1 MGRILA
7 IDYGAKRTGLAVTD
21 PLRIIAGALDTV
33 PTAVLLDY
41 VKRYVGAEGVDLIVV
56 GMPRQMSGA
65 PSASYSQIRPLV
77 ERLRKE
83 LPGMRVELF
92 DERFTSVLAQR
103 AIIEGGV
110 PKGRRRH
117 DKGLVDRVS
126 ATIILQ
132 GYMESAGRLRADGP
146 VSGKE

>member
-33 PTAVLLDY
+33 PTAALLDY
-41 VKRYVGAEGVDLIVV
+41 VKRYVVAEGVDLIVV

-83 LPGMRVELF
+83 LPGVRVELF
-92 DERFTSVLAQR
+92 DERFTSVR

-110 PKGRRRH
+110 PKSRRRH

-132 GYMESAGRLRADGP
+132 GYMESAERFRADGP

>member
-1 MGRILA
+1 
-7 IDYGAKRTGLAVTD
+7 
-21 PLRIIAGALDTV
+21 
-33 PTAVLLDY
+33 
-41 VKRYVGAEGVDLIVV
+41 
-56 GMPRQMSGA
+56 MPQQMSGA

-83 LPGMRVELF
+83 LPGVCVELF

>member
-33 PTAVLLDY
+33 PTAALLDY
-41 VKRYVGAEGVDLIVV
+41 VKRYVAAEGVDLIVV
-56 GMPRQMSGA
+56 GMPRQMSGV

-83 LPGMRVELF
+83 LPK
-92 DERFTSVLAQR
+92 S
-103 AIIEGGV
+103 
-110 PKGRRRH
+110 RRRH

-132 GYMESAGRLRADGP
+132 GYMESAGRFRADGP

>member
-33 PTAVLLDY
+33 PTAALLDY
-41 VKRYVGAEGVDLIVV
+41 VKRYVVAEGVDLIVV

-92 DERFTSVLAQR
+92 DERFTSVLAHR
-103 AIIEGGV
+103 AMLDGGM
-110 PKGRRRH
+110 KKMDRRNREI
-117 DKGLVDRVS
+117 VDEIS
-126 ATIILQ
+126 ATIILNDYLQ
-132 GYMESAGRLRADGP
+132 HRQRPAADGGAN
-146 VSGKE
+146 S

>member
-33 PTAVLLDY
+33 PTAALL
-41 VKRYVGAEGVDLIVV
+41 KRYVVAEGVDLIVV

-83 LPGMRVELF
+83 LPGIRVELF

-110 PKGRRRH
+110 PKSRRRH

-132 GYMESAGRLRADGP
+132 GYMESAGRFRADGP

>member
-41 VKRYVGAEGVDLIVV
+41 VKRYVVAEGVDLIVV

-110 PKGRRRH
+110 P
-117 DKGLVDRVS
+117 
-126 ATIILQ
+126 
-132 GYMESAGRLRADGP
+132 
-146 VSGKE
+146 

>member
-33 PTAVLLDY
+33 PTAALLDY
-41 VKRYVGAEGVDLIVV
+41 VKRYVVAEGVDLIVV

-65 PSASYSQIRPLV
+65 PSASYSQIRRWSSV
-77 ERLRKE
+77 SGRSC
-83 LPGMRVELF
+83 PGCASSCS
-92 DERFTSVLAQR
+92 TSVSPPCWPSGPLSR
-103 AIIEGGV
+103 AACPRAAV
-110 PKGRRRH
+110 AH

-132 GYMESAGRLRADGP
+132 GYMESAGRFRADGP